1 MVGIKNSSG
10 SLGLVLFGLT
20 VNKNIDCILVIE
32 NVDCILIKQLSNQ
45 QLISWQAIVTSP
57 CVECF
62 CQFIGI
68 ALLFN
73 PDPFIVNLFLYYY
86 EQECLLQTEK
96 WDLQKAQI
104 FSSIFRFID
113 NPCSFSND
121 VYPDELIL
129 EKENEDLFQALFLDL
144 LIEVCDR
151 IENLP
156 LSSLIKAFPFL
167 FTVIICKIS
176 CTNWIAIYQ
185 LKYFML
191 ESVLKFCVLLGKQL
205 INLVRHVNQGIIQKK
220 SSSGSRMLP
229 LVVFD
234 QKVPF
239 FPKIVLS

>member
-1 MVGIKNSSG
+1 M
-10 SLGLVLFGLT
+10 
-20 VNKNIDCILVIE
+20 
-32 NVDCILIKQLSNQ
+32 
-45 QLISWQAIVTSP
+45 
-57 CVECF
+57 
-62 CQFIGI
+62 
-68 ALLFN
+68 
-73 PDPFIVNLFLYYY
+73 
-86 EQECLLQTEK
+86 
-96 WDLQKAQI
+96 
-104 FSSIFRFID
+104 
-113 NPCSFSND
+113 
-121 VYPDELIL
+121 YPDELIL

-156 LSSLIKAFPFL
+156 LNSLIKAFPFL

-191 ESVLKFCVLLGKQL
+191 ELVLKFYVLLGKQL

-220 SSSGSRMLP
+220 SVSGSRMLP
-229 LVVFD
+229 LVVFN